1 MFLRRPAAR
10 VAPRRLVALALTLSA
25 VIGFA
30 HPARAQSIGVVNE
43 ASLPRLDKDGKN
55 VQKRPQTLT
64 PEGVSFQDC
73 IDDQQI
79 LFTLQMSG
87 FEANASIQAW
97 ATIGQDCKV
106 QTARGGGN
114 KTCWQV
120 YDSDIPLATV
130 ADIRVP
136 VRKIMAGVTPN
147 SATTPVSDESVCGKI
162 NLANVSVQFLYFP
175 PGSGGGTASMDKSV
189 TVTVDTVGPLPP
201 SGLRALPGDT
211 RIKVEWTNISG
222 GSADGGATGGLTEL
236 TGIKVYCD
244 PVSAQTTT
252 TPNAPIC
259 HDEPIDAG
267 PDADASVDAGTVE
280 VCEDGG
286 TSTSTSTE
294 CGSANFVN
302 PDGSKIIPT
311 AEFNSKHECGS
322 ITGNTG
328 TSVTASAVGKTPLVN
343 GTTYAVAVAA
353 TDRFGNVGELSSV
366 VCETPETTTDFW
378 DDYRKAGGRAGD
390 GCATAGGGAPLAS
403 TAVLGVGVT
412 LALSSIFRFRRRR
425 KAALDKSQQSEGS
438 RR

>member
-30 HPARAQSIGVVNE
+30 SPARAQSINIVNQ
-43 ASLPRLDKDGKN
+43 ASLPRLDKDGKP

-79 LFTLQMSG
+79 LFTLQMAG
-87 FEANASIQAW
+87 FEANAVIEAW
-97 ATIGQDCKV
+97 ASIGQDCKAP
-106 QTARGGGN
+106 TARGGGVT
-114 KTCWQV
+114 TCWKV
-120 YDSDIPLATV
+120 SETIPLATV
-130 ADIRVP
+130 ADVRIP
-136 VRKIMAGVTPN
+136 VRKIMAGAPPN
-147 SATTPVSDESVCGKI
+147 NALSLKADESVCGKV

-175 PGSGGGTASMDKSV
+175 PGQGGATASMDKSV
-189 TVTVDTVGPLPP
+189 TVIVDTVGPLPP

-252 TPNAPIC
+252 TAAEPIC

-302 PDGSKIIPT
+302 PDGSKVIPT
-311 AEFNSKHECGS
+311 AEFNSKYECGS

-328 TSVTASAVGKTPLVN
+328 TSATASAVGKTPLVN
-343 GTTYAVAVAA
+343 GTTYAIAVAA

-366 VCETPETTTDFW
+366 VCETPEVTTDFW

-425 KAALDKSQQSEGS
+425 NGAPDKRSQNEGS